1 LHATQAAVACV
12 RTDEKSTFG
21 NTTRFLEVYGRF
33 TMVADASSFVM
44 KMREASRYFWNLPRH
59 SVAEVARAR
68 IM

>member
-1 LHATQAAVACV
+1 V

-21 NTTRFLEVYGRF
+21 NTRRFLEACGRF
-33 TMVADASSFVM
+33 MMVADASSFVM
-44 KMREASRYFWNLPRH
+44 KMREASRYFENLLRH